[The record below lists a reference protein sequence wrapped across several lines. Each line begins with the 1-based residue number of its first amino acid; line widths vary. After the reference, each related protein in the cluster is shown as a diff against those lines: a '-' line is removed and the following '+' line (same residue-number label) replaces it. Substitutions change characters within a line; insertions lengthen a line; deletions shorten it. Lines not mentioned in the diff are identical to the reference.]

1 MQSAPYMTNLAISHS
16 RSKLIVSTSGSSL
29 MVDRSQMRD
38 ALTLEH
44 SRRDQYPEAA
54 VARTEFHLSQI
65 LRRRG
70 KDLEEAEQLLSTAR
84 QVLDRL
90 PPLNPLEGVPRE
102 HEIALFDHIQP
113 IFDGRFTGTLLL

>member
-1 MQSAPYMTNLAISHS
+1 
-16 RSKLIVSTSGSSL
+16 
-29 MVDRSQMRD
+29 MVDRSHMRD

-65 LRRRG
+65 LRRQG
-70 KDLEEAEQLLSTAR
+70 KDLEEAEKLLSAAR
-84 QVLDRL
+84 RVLDKL
-90 PPLNPLEGVPRE
+90 LPLNPLEGVPPE

-113 IFDGRFTGTLLL
+113 IFDGRFTGMFLLQYVTGQ